1 MLFDAFICH
10 ASEDKED
17 FVRPL
22 ADALSQFHLHI
33 WYDEFSLSV
42 GDGLRRAID
51 HGLAKSRFGIV
62 VLSPNFFKKG
72 WAQRELDGLVARQI
86 LEDRRIILPVWH
98 NVNAKDIAQFSPPL
112 ADTVASQSSRG
123 VAAVCADLI
132 KKLRPEES
140 PLIAARD
147 ELLRRGIE
155 PPVISD
161 EWWLDV
167 VEASNRMSN
176 GGAYIP
182 DEVVWGPWSFPL
194 PHAYSSGTKRGL
206 HLAWTALQIDW
217 SRYAEESK
225 ICQIT
230 PPERVHEFIDLFPG
244 LKDICLEFPKHVACY
259 APQLTIPE
267 FSGFL
272 STAFDG
278 SMTESIREHEQSN
291 FNGDIRTRKFCDE
304 EWSLRHPTFGNY
316 APTALAHFFIQ
327 GEMFAPKVTCYEI
340 FEYIVWLL
348 SKDSAWLPV
357 KHRECLISGT
367 VDWAVWPGLRG
378 DGYNDDNE
386 FLSRLSKVR
395 SAKNFRFTQQVRT
408 ALQDLITAALAVL
421 RIHGDPLEIANSFIE
436 RQYVEGYY
444 RMLERRR
451 TGRA

>member
-22 ADALSQFHLHI
+22 AEALSRFHLHI

-51 HGLAKSRFGIV
+51 QGLAKSRFGIV
-62 VLSPNFFKKG
+62 VLSPNFFRKG
-72 WAQRELDGLVARQI
+72 WPQRELDGLVARQI
-86 LEDRRIILPVWH
+86 LEDKRIILPVWH
-98 NVNAKDIAQFSPPL
+98 NVTARDIAQFSPPL
-112 ADTVASQSSRG
+112 ADTVALQSSRG
-123 VAAVCADLI
+123 VAAVCRDLI

-147 ELLRRGIE
+147 ELIRRGIE

-176 GGAYIP
+176 GGAYVP

-206 HLAWTALQIDW
+206 HLAWTALQIEW
-217 SRYAEESK
+217 SEYAEDSK
-225 ICQIT
+225 VCQIT
-230 PPERVHEFIDLFPG
+230 RPEHVHDFIDSFPG
-244 LKDICLEFPKHVACY
+244 LRDICLQFPEHVACY

-272 STAFDG
+272 SATFDAA
-278 SMTESIREHEQSN
+278 MTDSL
-291 FNGDIRTRKFCDE
+291 RKYSQRNSGGANQDRGLCDE

-316 APTALAHFFIQ
+316 DARAVAHFFIQ
-327 GEMFAPKVTCYEI
+327 GEMFAPKATRYEI

-348 SKDSAWLPV
+348 SNESGWLPV
-357 KHRECLISGT
+357 KHRECLISGAI
-367 VDWAVWPGLRG
+367 DWPVWPGASG
-378 DGYNDDNE
+378 DGYSDDNE
-386 FLSRLSKVR
+386 FLNRLNK
-395 SAKNFRFTQQVRT
+395 AKSLKSFRFTKQVRAGLQEMIAT
-408 ALQDLITAALAVL
+408 ALGVL
-421 RIHGDPLEIANSFIE
+421 QIGDDPRQIANEFIE
-436 RQYVEGYY
+436 RRFVEGYY
-444 RMLERRR
+444 KMLEERR
-451 TGRA
+451 TRR